1 MKTTLRIAGWT
12 LRASALI
19 CMVWIFAQVI
29 GGRIDTLALLLSS
42 VVWHAG
48 FALSGVALVG
58 AAGPARRS
66 ATEKAAGANAASPP
80 EGAEERMA
88 PVA

>member
-1 MKTTLRIAGWT
+1 MAVAGWA

-19 CMVWIFAQVI
+19 CIVWIFAQVM
-29 GGRIDTLALLLSS
+29 GGKVTTLAAVLSS

-58 AAGPARRS
+58 ASRPYSEPADG
-66 ATEKAAGANAASPP
+66 E
-80 EGAEERMA
+80 AEAA
-88 PVA
+88 PVS

>member
-1 MKTTLRIAGWT
+1 MRTVLLVAGWT

-19 CMVWIFAQVI
+19 CIVWTGSQVI
-29 GGRIDTLALLLSS
+29 GGQIGTLAGVLSA

-58 AAGPARRS
+58 AAGPSRS
-66 ATEKAAGANAASPP
+66 AERGHTEA
-80 EGAEERMA
+80 
-88 PVA
+88 V

>member
-1 MKTTLRIAGWT
+1 MMKKLMAIAGWT
-12 LRASALI
+12 LRACALI
-19 CMVWIFAQVI
+19 CMVWIFSQVL
-29 GGRIDTLALLLSS
+29 GGQISVLPVLLSS

-58 AAGPARRS
+58 ASRQS
-66 ATEKAAGANAASPP
+66 AEHQDVET
-80 EGAEERMA
+80 A

>member
-1 MKTTLRIAGWT
+1 MKTVLLVLGWT

-19 CMVWIFAQVI
+19 CIVWTASQVI
-29 GGRIDTLALLLSS
+29 GGQMGTLAGVLSA

-58 AAGPARRS
+58 TAGQGGRGEQGAA
-66 ATEKAAGANAASPP
+66 E
-80 EGAEERMA
+80 
-88 PVA
+88 VV

>member
-1 MKTTLRIAGWT
+1 MKTVLRVTGWS

-19 CMVWIFAQVI
+19 CMVWIFAQVL
-29 GGRIDTLALLLSS
+29 GGKIDALPVLLSS

-58 AAGPARRS
+58 AAASNPA
-66 ATEKAAGANAASPP
+66 P
-80 EGAEERMA
+80 AEETVSPA
-88 PVA
+88 A

>member
-1 MKTTLRIAGWT
+1 MKTVLLVLGWS

-19 CMVWIFAQVI
+19 CIVWTASQVV
-29 GGRIDTLALLLSS
+29 GGQMSTLAGVFGA

-58 AAGPARRS
+58 AGGHGRRG
-66 ATEKAAGANAASPP
+66 EQGV
-80 EGAEERMA
+80 AE
-88 PVA
+88 VV